1 MDTNRHEYRG
11 YLPAN
16 NAPSPKLLRKLSRA
30 GGAGQV
36 TRVERNDE
44 ATNCKRCQAVV
55 CAVFSASGMGVS
67 HENPPRTPR
76 DREQAADSTAF
87 RPRRIQGGTRCP
99 QRVAKNPRKLSGLI
113 YLRLRQF
120 VCHRLRRSRSTFAG
134 DRPKS
139 DARTHRTPKHFVRKM
154 TGRGLFC
161 FRPAVAGLWE
171 CVRVLA
177 SLFRTLDASSLL
189 AQKSSGT
196 LIRSVLSEYTD
207 FTNPDRALLSN
218 QEAEHH
224 GY

>member
-1 MDTNRHEYRG
+1 M
-11 YLPAN
+11 
-16 NAPSPKLLRKLSRA
+16 
-30 GGAGQV
+30 
-36 TRVERNDE
+36 ERNDE

-55 CAVFSASGMGVS
+55 CAVFSPSGMGFRTKI
-67 HENPPRTPR
+67 PRGLR
-76 DREQAADSTAF
+76 GIASRQRTAIA
-87 RPRRIQGGTRCP
+87 RAPRRIQGGTRCP

-161 FRPAVAGLWE
+161 FRPPVAGLWE